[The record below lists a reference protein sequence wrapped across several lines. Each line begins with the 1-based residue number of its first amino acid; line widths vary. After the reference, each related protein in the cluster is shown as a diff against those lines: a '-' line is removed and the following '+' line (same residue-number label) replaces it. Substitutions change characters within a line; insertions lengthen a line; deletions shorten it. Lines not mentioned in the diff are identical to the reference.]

1 MQCIRYRVPP
11 DQPVSAALLQVTF
24 EKKTPVKESQ
34 VGKTDED
41 VGHPKD
47 EQPLAAPIHH
57 HPVPPIELPHP
68 FVETVDVLT
77 APAMTAKQELLL
89 SLDSSPA
96 SKVCNI
102 YVHVNTMFLHKKL
115 FKCSFTTVEVLQK
128 LIRYSNKIRLP
139 TLSPLHISVDPL

>member
-1 MQCIRYRVPP
+1 MQCICYRVPP

-34 VGKTDED
+34 VSKTDED

-47 EQPLAAPIHH
+47 EQPLAAHH
-57 HPVPPIELPHP
+57 HPVPPLEPPHP
-68 FVETVDVLT
+68 FAETVDVLT
-77 APAMTAKQELLL
+77 APAMAAKQELLL
-89 SLDSSPA
+89 PPDSYPA

-102 YVHVNTMFLHKKL
+102 YVHVNTLFLHKKH
-115 FKCSFTTVEVLQK
+115 FECSFTTVEVLQK